1 MRARTCHATRAK
13 IKLGRG
19 NSTSRCTSFH
29 LAAEETTGIFIP
41 LVLEKDSSWTS
52 ASNNA
57 TSEETIATMPPP
69 LRPPSLAGLRTT
81 VRIQPTLPLR
91 PRQRPFSSTQASRFG
106 RQKPHRKE
114 TFASRLGK
122 AWRKTPIKWKPIPIG
137 LGIAFLGVFQ
147 FYRIQERERRKQEE
161 EWLRENEDE
170 NGNGN
175 GSEGRI
181 KKRKRIRPSGPWT
194 VQIMSTLPLKF
205 LSRLWGKFNELEIPY
220 YLRIPGFKLYGYIFG
235 VNFDEISEPDLHNFR
250 NLAEFFYR
258 TLKPGVRPLDSHPNA
273 LLSPADGKVIQ
284 FGYIEHGEVEQVKG
298 VTYSVDA
305 LLGAE
310 PLASTSGLSNG
321 QQSNL
326 VGSTDSP
333 KPSTSRHRE
342 GGEDSTG
349 DAETIRAD
357 EEFARVNG
365 ISYTLPN
372 LFSGD
377 TSRKKKKSW
386 LRRESGK
393 SKDPSSPDAPS
404 DQSTRSARG
413 SEAEVSA
420 DLSTGP
426 RAPRPWYY
434 PPSDQADV
442 PMGLYYCVVYLAPGD
457 YHRFHSPV
465 SWVVES
471 RRHFAGELYS
481 VSPYLQRTLPGLFTL
496 NERVVLLGRWKY
508 GFFSYT
514 PVGAT
519 NVGSIVINFDRE
531 LRTNSL
537 LTDTL
542 ADRAAAAAQEKGEP
556 YSGYAEAT
564 YTASSPVLGGH
575 ALKKGEEM
583 GGFQLGSTIVM
594 VFEAPK
600 GIRPSFD
607 EGWMMDGKQG
617 MRKGGWNFVIE
628 KGQVSNIFR
637 PLCHA

>member
-1 MRARTCHATRAK
+1 
-13 IKLGRG
+13 
-19 NSTSRCTSFH
+19 
-29 LAAEETTGIFIP
+29 
-41 LVLEKDSSWTS
+41 
-52 ASNNA
+52 
-57 TSEETIATMPPP
+57 
-69 LRPPSLAGLRTT
+69 
-81 VRIQPTLPLR
+81 
-91 PRQRPFSSTQASRFG
+91 
-106 RQKPHRKE
+106 
-114 TFASRLGK
+114 
-122 AWRKTPIKWKPIPIG
+122 
-137 LGIAFLGVFQ
+137 
-147 FYRIQERERRKQEE
+147 
-161 EWLRENEDE
+161 
-170 NGNGN
+170 
-175 GSEGRI
+175 
-181 KKRKRIRPSGPWT
+181 
-194 VQIMSTLPLKF
+194 
-205 LSRLWGKFNELEIPY
+205 LWGKFNELEIPY
-220 YLRIPGFKLYGYIFG
+220 YLRVPGFKLYGFIFG
-235 VNFDEISEPDLHNFR
+235 VNFKEIEEEDLHKFR
-250 NLAEFFYR
+250 SLAEFFYR

-310 PLASTSGLSNG
+310 PLAATQASANG
-321 QQSNL
+321 QTSNI
-326 VGSTDSP
+326 VGSVDAP
-333 KPSTSRHRE
+333 KPSKFRHRE
-342 GGEDSTG
+342 GGPQDAG
-349 DAETIRAD
+349 DAEVIRAE

-377 TSRKKKKSW
+377 TSTKKRKVKS
-386 LRRESGK
+386 RDREGGGF
-393 SKDPSSPDAPS
+393 DAPV
-404 DQSTRSARG
+404 DQSTRSTRG

-420 DLSTGP
+420 DLARSP

-434 PPSDQADV
+434 PPSDEADV
-442 PMGLYYCVVYLAPGD
+442 PMGLYYCVIYLAPGD

-519 NVGSIVINFDRE
+519 NVGSIVVNFDRE

-542 ADRAAAAAQEKGEP
+542 ADRAAAEAQRKGEP

-564 YTASSPVLGGH
+564 YTESSPVLGGH
-575 ALKKGEEM
+575 ALRKGEEM

-607 EGWMMDGKQG
+607 DGWMVDLDGKDV
-617 MRKGGWNFVIE
+617 RRRGGWKWTIE
-628 KGQVSNIFR
+628 KGKRVKVGERLGFVDDLADVAAQGKGKK
-637 PLCHA
+637 